1 MESNRLENEEDFFW
15 LLEVSSVIYSLESKK
30 DTTIF
35 SLAKNKNEFGFTRER
50 KRKKEVCQPCY
61 FPGGI
66 PGTLKFT
73 LLPTRIELDDIAR
86 ERRV

>member
-1 MESNRLENEEDFFW
+1 M
-15 LLEVSSVIYSLESKK
+15 SLVLQE
-30 DTTIF
+30 
-35 SLAKNKNEFGFTRER
+35 RE
-50 KRKKEVCQPCY
+50 KEKKEVCQPCY